1 MWALRGS
8 SDVRCGDDDL
18 CVYKVLVELGV
29 LALLVGGGDELVA
42 LLLDPFPDTELVLS
56 GSEKLGLLLGVDA
69 TLGATVRGIQPRR
82 IPMANLHR
90 RGQEVLFPVVKP
102 SRSAF

>member
-18 CVYKVLVELGV
+18 CVYKVLVELRV
-29 LALLVGGGDELVA
+29 LALLVRGGNELVA
-42 LLLDPFPDTELVLS
+42 LLLNPFSDTEFVLG

-69 TLGATVRGIQPRR
+69 TLGPTVRDIPLKR
-82 IPMANLHR
+82 IYMVNLHR